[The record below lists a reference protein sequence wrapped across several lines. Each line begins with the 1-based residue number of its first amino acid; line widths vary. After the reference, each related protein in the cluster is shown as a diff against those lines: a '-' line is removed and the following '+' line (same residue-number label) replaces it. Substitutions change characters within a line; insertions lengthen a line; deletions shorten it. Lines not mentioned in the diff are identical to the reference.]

1 MTNLLTDKETAET
14 LAVSLATLRRRRTE
28 GRPPQFVKI
37 GASVR
42 YRAEDLDDFVQSSLV
57 PATEKEAA

>member
-1 MTNLLTDKETAET
+1 MKLITEPELAKQ

-28 GRPPQFVKI
+28 GRPPQWVKI

-42 YRAEDLDDFVQSSLV
+42 YRQEDVDAFIQSSLAPITGKGV
-57 PATEKEAA
+57 NQ

>member
-1 MTNLLTDKETAET
+1 MSNLLTEKDASE
-14 LAVSLATLRRRRTE
+14 LLSLSLATLRRRRTE
-28 GRPPQFVKI
+28 GRPPRFVKI